1 MQATFHRHRPRLL
14 LLLLSV
20 ALLVTLALAMPRD
33 RLLAHAS
40 LLASDP
46 AEDAVVPLPPSRV
59 TLTFAEPVDT
69 RLSSI
74 EVTTTDGKRVDRDDF
89 TPTDG
94 GRRAAVTLTP
104 LERGTYIVGWKN
116 VSTIDGHPLSGRFAF
131 HVGARSTDV
140 AIVNEPPLFASP
152 LEPIAR
158 FILDAGLLT
167 LAGTLSVLAFVTRP
181 GRAGSPALAPRALRG
196 LAFSAAGLAFVGVA
210 LQLAAQAD
218 ATGASPL
225 DLFGGRW
232 GAAYFVRVAAIALT
246 GGLVLLGRSRLA
258 LITVT
263 IALASIPATSHG
275 AAVRGLATPAIIVDA
290 LHLASV
296 SVWVGGLPA
305 MLLVVW
311 TQRDRRPDVTEALR
325 RFSTLALIAT
335 GVAGL
340 TGTYLAWLHVLRLS
354 AVDSAYGRGVVV
366 KLLLFGALI
375 ALGVVNRR
383 WSLPALARGVRHRLR
398 LTLAIEVA
406 CGIGLIVAV
415 AVMTSTLPA
424 REQLRAPLPGG
435 VSTASDGTRIE
446 VRVRPG
452 LPGVNEVTIDVRDAR
467 GRAVDGA
474 AVAVRAA
481 PVGQPADEPIPATP
495 AGNGEYH
502 LSAVLGARGVWT
514 IAASVAPP
522 EGFDSNAAFRI
533 EVGGVPPPRPSPSV
547 SLGWKAFGWVL
558 ILGGALAAAVAD
570 REWQWR
576 ARSRSPWYGAMA
588 AAAGLVV
595 LLAIAPRYSEPTSLP
610 SASPAT
616 LALGKQLYEANC
628 AKCHG
633 TNFVPATEGAADLRV
648 HVPVHPD
655 TYLLDTVR
663 NGRPGTAMPPFRDSL
678 SETEIGAVLTY
689 VREQAA
695 ALAVAAP
702 SPAPPSLLP
711 TATR

>member
-1 MQATFHRHRPRLL
+1 MQTTSVNHRLRLL
-14 LLLLSV
+14 LALLSV

-33 RLLAHAS
+33 RVLAHAS

-59 TLTFAEPVDT
+59 TLTFTEPVDT

-104 LERGTYIVGWKN
+104 LGRGTYIVGWKN

-131 HVGARSTDV
+131 HVGERSTDA
-140 AIVNEPPLFASP
+140 AIVNDPPVFASP

-158 FILDAGLLT
+158 FILNAGLLS
-167 LAGTLSVLAFVTRP
+167 LAGALSVLAFVTRP
-181 GRAGSPALAPRALRG
+181 ARDGSPAFAGRALRG
-196 LAFSAAGLAFVGVA
+196 MAWAAAGLALVGVA

-232 GAAYFVRVAAIALT
+232 GLAYGVRVAAIVVT
-246 GGLVLLGRSRLA
+246 GALVLLRRPRLA
-258 LITVT
+258 LVTVT
-263 IALASIPATSHG
+263 VALASIPATSHG
-275 AAVRGLATPAIIVDA
+275 AAVRGLETPAIIVDA

-305 MLLVVW
+305 MLLLVW
-311 TQRDRRPDVTEALR
+311 TQRDRRPEVIEALR
-325 RFSTLALIAT
+325 RFSTLALIAA

-340 TGTYLAWLHVLRLS
+340 TGTYLAWLHVLQLS
-354 AVDSAYGRGVVV
+354 AVESVYGRGVVV
-366 KLLLFGALI
+366 KFLLFGALI
-375 ALGVVNRR
+375 ALGAVNRR
-383 WSLPALARGVRHRLR
+383 WSLPALARGVHSRLR
-398 LTLAIEVA
+398 LTLMIEVA
-406 CGIGLIVAV
+406 CGVGLIVAV

-435 VSTASDGTRIE
+435 VSTTSDGTRIE
-446 VRVRPG
+446 VRMRPG
-452 LPGVNEVTIDVRDAR
+452 LPGVNEVTVGVRDSR

-481 PVGQPADEPIPATP
+481 PIGQPADEPIPATP
-495 AGNGEYH
+495 AGNGEYR

-514 IAASVAPP
+514 VATSVSPP
-522 EGFDSNAAFRI
+522 EGFDSNASFRI
-533 EVGGVPPPRPSPSV
+533 EVGGAPPPRPSPAV
-547 SLGWKAFGWVL
+547 GLGWKVFGW
-558 ILGGALAAAVAD
+558 ILVVGGGFAAAVAD

-576 ARSRSPWYGAMA
+576 ARSRSPWYGATA
-588 AAAGLVV
+588 AAVGLAV
-595 LLAIAPRYSEPTSLP
+595 LLVIAPRYAVPTSLP
-610 SASPAT
+610 SASPDT
-616 LALGKQLYEANC
+616 LALGKRLFEANC

-633 TNFVPATEGAADLRV
+633 TNFVPATEGGADLRV

-655 TYLLDTVR
+655 AYLLDVVR
-663 NGRPGTAMPPFRDSL
+663 NGRPGTAMPPFRNSL

-702 SPAPPSLLP
+702 TPPSLLP

>member
-1 MQATFHRHRPRLL
+1 MPTTFSVRRRSRLL
-14 LLLLSV
+14 FALSV

-33 RLLAHAS
+33 RVLAHAS

-94 GRRAAVTLTP
+94 GRRATVTLMP
-104 LERGTYIVGWKN
+104 LARGTYIVGWKN

-131 HVGARSTDV
+131 HIGARSTDA
-140 AIVNEPPLFASP
+140 AIVNEPPIFASP

-158 FILDAGLLT
+158 FLLDAGLRT
-167 LAGTLSVLAFVTRP
+167 LAGTLSVLAFVAWPARDGAP
-181 GRAGSPALAPRALRG
+181 VFAGRTLRG
-196 LAFSAAGLAFVGVA
+196 LAWAAAGLALVGVA

-232 GAAYFVRVAAIALT
+232 GAAYAVRVAAIAMT
-246 GGLVLLGRSRLA
+246 GGLVLLRRPRLA

-305 MLLVVW
+305 ILLVVW
-311 TQRDRRPDVTEALR
+311 TQRDRRPEVAEALR
-325 RFSTLALIAT
+325 RFSTLALIAA

-340 TGTYLAWLHVLRLS
+340 TGTYLAWLHVLQLS
-354 AVDSAYGRGVVV
+354 AIASVYGRGVVM
-366 KLLLFGALI
+366 KFLLFGALL
-375 ALGVVNRR
+375 ALGAANRR
-383 WSLPALARGVRHRLR
+383 WSLPALVRGVHRRVR
-398 LTLAIEVA
+398 LTLMVEVM
-406 CGIGLIVAV
+406 CGVGLVVAV

-424 REQLRAPLPGG
+424 REELHAPLPGG
-435 VSTASDGTRIE
+435 ISTTSDGTRIE
-446 VRVRPG
+446 VRVRPA
-452 LPGVNEVTIDVRDAR
+452 LPGVNEITIDVRDAR
-467 GRAVDGA
+467 GRAIDGA
-474 AVAVRAA
+474 AVAIRAA
-481 PVGQPADEPIPATP
+481 PVGQTADEPIPATP
-495 AGNGEYH
+495 AGNGDYR

-514 IAASVAPP
+514 VAASVAPP
-522 EGFDSNAAFRI
+522 EGFDSNASFRI
-533 EVGGVPPPRPSPSV
+533 EVGGAPPPRPSPAV
-547 SLGWKAFGWVL
+547 SLGWKAFGW
-558 ILGGALAAAVAD
+558 ILVVGGGFAAAVAD

-576 ARSRSPWYGAMA
+576 ARSRSPWYGAA
-588 AAAGLVV
+588 AAAIGLVV
-595 LLAIAPRYSEPTSLP
+595 LLVIAPRYSVPTSLP
-610 SASPAT
+610 SASPDT
-616 LALGKQLYEANC
+616 LALGKRLFEANC

-655 TYLLDTVR
+655 AYLLDVVR
-663 NGRPGTAMPPFRDSL
+663 HGRPGTAMPPFRDSL

-702 SPAPPSLLP
+702 ASPSLLP
-711 TATR
+711 TTTR